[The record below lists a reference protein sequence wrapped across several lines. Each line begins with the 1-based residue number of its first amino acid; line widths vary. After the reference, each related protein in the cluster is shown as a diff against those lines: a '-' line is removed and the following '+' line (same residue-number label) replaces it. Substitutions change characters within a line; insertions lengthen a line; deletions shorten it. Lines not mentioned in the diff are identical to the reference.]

1 MVTIFDIDY
10 KNKRHLTL
18 AMPLFRPKQQHNV
31 QLLKSPDKQ
40 GEMGVSLDNIKPLIK
55 LLNQQGV
62 KLDALLNGTDIQLHE
77 LANAQL
83 MLSFNQLLQII
94 KNADQL
100 STEKNHA
107 LLLGQQ
113 FFINHDGPLSLRIL
127 SSTNTREAMTLLC
140 KYQNL
145 FSQVLDL
152 SFVETPDYGVFR
164 IEEKIPLGEAL
175 PYFIEYTFS
184 ALYSIGLFCLGE
196 TSLPLKFELTHPAQG
211 REVSFKTF
219 FNQAVNFDSIENRVI
234 FPKDVLDKPIIFHD
248 AQQAEKNDV
257 TCQQYIK
264 QVNKE
269 VELIR
274 KVKQAMSKIEFT
286 QLTLDSLATELHM
299 SPRTLRRHLSAQGIS
314 YKGLLE
320 NERKRQALEKIQHLD
335 HSIETIAFQLGYQN
349 TSSFSRAFKRWFGVA
364 PNHYTQQQRH

>member
-1 MVTIFDIDY
+1 
-10 KNKRHLTL
+10 
-18 AMPLFRPKQQHNV
+18 MPLFRPKQQHNV
-31 QLLKSPDKQ
+31 QLLRSPDKQ
-40 GEMGVSLDNIKPLIK
+40 GELGVSLDNIKPLVK
-55 LLNQQGV
+55 LLTQQGV
-62 KLDALLNGTDIQLHE
+62 NIHALLKDSHIDLHE
-77 LANAQL
+77 LADAHK
-83 MLSFNQLLQII
+83 MLSFSQLLSII
-94 KNADQL
+94 NNADAL
-100 STEKNHA
+100 NPKKDHA

-127 SSTNTREAMTLLC
+127 SSANTREAMTLLC

-145 FSQVLDL
+145 FSQVLHL
-152 SFVETPDYGVFR
+152 SFVETPEYGVFR
-164 IEEKIPLGEAL
+164 VEEKIPLGRAL

-196 TSLPLKFELTHPAQG
+196 SQLPLQFEFSHQAQG
-211 REVSFKTF
+211 RENSFENF
-219 FNQAVNFDSIENRVI
+219 FNQSVHFDCIENRVI
-234 FPKDVLDKPIIFHD
+234 FPKAVLDKPIIFHD
-248 AQQAEKNDV
+248 DQQAEKNDAI
-257 TCQQYIK
+257 CQQYIK

-274 KVKQAMSKIEFT
+274 KVKQAMGKIEFS
-286 QLTLDSLATELHM
+286 QLTLDSLANELHM

-320 NERKRQALEKIQHLD
+320 NERKRQALEKIQHKD

-364 PNHYTQQQRH
+364 PNHYNQQSKEIA